1 MIGHAGKRAE
11 SGFTLIEMMIS
22 MVIGMVVLGAVTALY
37 LGSSQSTRFQSS
49 VQRMEESGRFAI
61 DLMSR
66 NLRMAR
72 YDDPLNT
79 FEVEQ
84 PLVHGTATSGG
95 ALIALQDLKA
105 NADTIGV
112 RFEGGAGIR
121 DCLGAPVAEGSYA
134 TNVYGIDT
142 TDSLV
147 CATSSG
153 NTTPLVEGIE
163 DMRLRYGIDLDSDG
177 IANRFVQAANV
188 SSWDQVVALQ
198 VAVLVNSVT
207 AALSSDDTVCLGC
220 TVFSGSEDR
229 MIRAEYQT
237 VIGIRN

>member
-1 MIGHAGKRAE
+1 MTGHISKRAE
-11 SGFTLIEMMIS
+11 SGFTLIELMIS
-22 MVIGMVVLGAVTALY
+22 MVIGLALLGAVTSLY

-72 YDDPLNT
+72 YDNPLNT

-84 PLVHGTATSGG
+84 PLIHGTTSSSG
-95 ALIALQDLKA
+95 AFFALQDLKA
-105 NADTIGV
+105 NADTITV

-121 DCLGAPVAEGSYA
+121 DCLGAPVAEGSYV
-134 TNVYGIDT
+134 TNVYGVDT
-142 TDSLV
+142 SDSLV
-147 CATSSG
+147 CGTSPV
-153 NTTPLVEGIE
+153 NTTALVEGVE

-177 IANRFVQAANV
+177 IANRFVSSANV
-188 SSWDQVVALQ
+188 GDWDQVVALQ

-207 AALSSDDTVCLGC
+207 AALTSDDTVCLGC
-220 TVFSGSEDR
+220 TVFNGFEDR
-229 MIRAEYQT
+229 LVRAEYQT
-237 VIGIRN
+237 VIGVRN